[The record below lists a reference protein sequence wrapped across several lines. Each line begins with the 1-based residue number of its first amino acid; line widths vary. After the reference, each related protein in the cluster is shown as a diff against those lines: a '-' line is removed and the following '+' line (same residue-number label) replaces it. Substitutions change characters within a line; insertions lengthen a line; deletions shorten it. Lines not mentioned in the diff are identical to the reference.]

1 MKSASLSGAVTLA
14 LKNLCPSNIRK
25 SEDIEGNSRV
35 SFNVCW
41 NLMFSSAWHCCHY
54 KLPLIFSQ
62 DTLCIFL
69 TTWSINEHLCCFSQF
84 LCSISDLIFAF
95 FIFSTSMY
103 LNARKMSLLS
113 DPTDLGLNAQQR
125 NKPIRVTGFI
135 HSGDLRSFVIKKKPS
150 QIAFLQSWFA
160 SFCIYPFSHLDQ
172 TAMLGHSHLL
182 QSHSYF

>member
-14 LKNLCPSNIRK
+14 LKNLCPSKIRK

-35 SFNVCW
+35 SFNVYW

-69 TTWSINEHLCCFSQF
+69 TTWSNNERLCCFSQF

-103 LNARKMSLLS
+103 LNARKMSLWVTPQVLVSMHSRETNPSESQVLS
-113 DPTDLGLNAQQR
+113 IVVTLGVLWSR
-125 NKPIRVTGFI
+125 
-135 HSGDLRSFVIKKKPS
+135 RSPHK
-150 QIAFLQSWFA
+150 
-160 SFCIYPFSHLDQ
+160 
-172 TAMLGHSHLL
+172 
-182 QSHSYF
+182 